1 MRRILIAGAGQS
13 GLQLALG
20 LQFHGYDVTLM
31 SNRTSEEIRSGRVT
45 STQCMF
51 ATALRHEHELGLG
64 FWAASAP
71 RIEGVGV
78 SVAEPVP
85 GGHRRAVDWLGRL
98 DGCAQSV
105 DQRLKMSGW
114 LDTFAERGGRLVV
127 HAAAVSDLD
136 ALAGHY
142 DLVLVATGKGELAEL
157 FDRDPARSPHT
168 VPQRALAVAYVHG
181 LGPRPEHAGT
191 EAVRCNLVPG
201 AGELFVLPTLTVSG
215 RADVLFWEAV
225 PDGPLDVF
233 QDQPGPDEHLART
246 LELMEL
252 YAPWEYARA
261 TRVELTD
268 AHATLAGRYT
278 PAVRDPVGRLPSGGV
293 VLGVGDAVVADDP
306 VTGQGANSA
315 AKCAAAYLAAIVQHG
330 ERPFDAAWMRTAFD
344 RHWATARHATAWT
357 HAMLAPRQPPHVRE
371 LLAAAAGLQ
380 PVADRIANGFDDP
393 ADFADY
399 FYEPERA
406 AAYVAEAEKA
416 ASSGGTE
423 VEAPVAG
430 AAG

>member
-20 LQFHGYDVTLM
+20 LQSHGYDVTLI

-51 ATALRHEHELGLG
+51 PTALSHEHQLGLG
-64 FWAASAP
+64 FWAAAAP

-78 SVAEPVP
+78 SVAEPGP
-85 GGHRRAVDWLGRL
+85 AGGPHRRAVDWLGRL
-98 DGCAQSV
+98 GGCAQSV

-114 LDTFAERGGRLVV
+114 LDTFADRGGRLVV

-157 FDRDPARSPHT
+157 FPRDPARSPHT
-168 VPQRALAVAYVHG
+168 APQRALAVAYVHG
-181 LGPRPEHAGT
+181 LAPRPEHPDT
-191 EAVRCNLVPG
+191 EAVRCTFVPG
-201 AGELFVLPTLTVSG
+201 AGELFVLPVLTVSG

-225 PDGPLDVF
+225 PDGPLDAF
-233 QDQPGPDEHLART
+233 QDQPGPAEHLART
-246 LELMEL
+246 LELMEH
-252 YAPWEYARA
+252 YVPWEYARA

-268 AHATLAGRYT
+268 AQATLAGRYT
-278 PAVRDPVGRLPSGGV
+278 PAVRDPVGRLPSGGLA
-293 VLGVGDAVVADDP
+293 LGVADAVVADDP

-315 AKCAAAYLAAIVQHG
+315 AKCAAAYLAAIVRHG
-330 ERPFDAAWMRTAFD
+330 ERPFDEAWMRAAFA
-344 RHWATARHATAWT
+344 RHWASARHATAWT
-357 HAMLAPRQPPHVRE
+357 NAMLAPRQPGHVRE
-371 LLAAAAGLQ
+371 LLEAAGRHQ
-380 PVADRIANGFDDP
+380 PLADRIAAGFDDP
-393 ADFADY
+393 AGIADC
-399 FYEPERA
+399 FLDAGRA
-406 AAYVAEAEKA
+406 AECVTEAGA
-416 ASSGGTE
+416 RRAGAGQ
-423 VEAPVAG
+423 AAG